1 MTKESTDQKTQKQ
14 KSSKSSD
21 ATSVVE
27 SASIPSALVSNS
39 ISPPISAPSS
49 ITLSTP
55 PAPSKE
61 ELERNGKIKQIET
74 ALMTIRLY
82 PVAATQKAKEDSVS
96 VLISLFESSDDTL
109 KQLILNALHEHIC
122 QFVELKFVH
131 NFEFFKSKF
140 PTTDPSQLRMNVY
153 RSMFNYNTSLEG
165 LIDLIRIVGEL
176 KNSDDS
182 AKLLTYHFSHLA
194 SFESEVSHMLRSA
207 VLEAL
212 GKSNSKYALNSLLE
226 YAKYTDNE
234 RTFHRVCSALSEWAE
249 KLDKMKFS
257 QKEKDSF
264 REQITKILSSDFG
277 SSHYG

>member
-1 MTKESTDQKTQKQ
+1 MTKDSSNQKNEKQ
-14 KSSKSSD
+14 KISKKTD
-21 ATSVVE
+21 AVSVVE
-27 SASIPSALVSNS
+27 STSIPSALVSNS
-39 ISPPISAPSS
+39 ITPAISSPSS
-49 ITLSTP
+49 ITVSS
-55 PAPSKE
+55 PATPSKE
-61 ELERNGKIKQIET
+61 ELERNAKIKQIET

-96 VLISLFESSDDTL
+96 VLIATFETSDDTL

-131 NFEFFKSKF
+131 NFDFFKSKF
-140 PTTDPSQLRMNVY
+140 PNTDPSQLRMNVY

-207 VLEAL
+207 VLESL
-212 GKSNSKYALNSLLE
+212 GKSNSKYSLNSLLE

-234 RTFHRVCSALSEWAE
+234 RTFHRICSALSEWSE
-249 KLDKMKFS
+249 KLDQMKFN

-264 REQITKILSSDFG
+264 RAQITKILSSDFG

>member
-1 MTKESTDQKTQKQ
+1 MTKEPSTQKTE
-14 KSSKSSD
+14 KSKPKKSEE
-21 ATSVVE
+21 TSVVE
-27 SASIPSALVSNS
+27 SISIPSALASNS
-39 ISPPISAPSS
+39 INQAISAPSS
-49 ITLSTP
+49 ITVSTP
-55 PAPSKE
+55 PSPSKE
-61 ELERNGKIKQIET
+61 ELDRNAKIKQIET

-82 PVAATQKAKEDSVS
+82 PVAATQKAKEDSVL
-96 VLISLFESSDDTL
+96 VLVSTFENSDDTL

-131 NFEFFKSKF
+131 NFDYFKSKF
-140 PTTDPSQLRMNVY
+140 PNTDPSQLRMNVY

-207 VLEAL
+207 VLESL

-234 RTFHRVCSALSEWAE
+234 RTFHRVCSALGEWSE
-249 KLDKMKFS
+249 KLDVTKFS